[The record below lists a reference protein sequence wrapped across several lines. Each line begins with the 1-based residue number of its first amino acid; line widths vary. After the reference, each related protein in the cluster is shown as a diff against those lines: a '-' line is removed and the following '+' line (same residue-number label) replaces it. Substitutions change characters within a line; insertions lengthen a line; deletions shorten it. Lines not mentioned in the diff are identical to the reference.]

1 MANASELKWD
11 DAIRKV
17 LADAASSLHYTE
29 VADRIVRAKLKKK
42 IGATPAATVAA
53 CLSRLVSAPNSDV
66 QKTGRGL
73 FALRSVLAAPPASP
87 KLDVE
92 VAEDSESGAIRA
104 FGMYWRHDSVLWSG
118 RAKLLGRQNLEAATV
133 DFAEQVGIYLLHD
146 RDRVIYVGR
155 ATDTPLAARL
165 KAHTTDRLGGRW
177 DRFSWFGLR
186 SVTEDAQLAAPA
198 AGWKHEDV
206 IDTMEAV
213 LIECLEPPKNRR
225 GGDRFVDVEFQQV
238 LSTEI
243 QAKQQKKIL
252 NLLAQ
257 KLDG

>member
-1 MANASELKWD
+1 MAKVTELKWD

-17 LADAASSLHYTE
+17 LAEAATSLHYTE
-29 VADRIVRAKLKKK
+29 VAERIVRSKLKKK

-53 CLSRLVSAPNSDV
+53 CLSRLVSLPNADI

-73 FALRSVLAAPPASP
+73 FALKSALESVPIGPES
-87 KLDVE
+87 DVE
-92 VAEDSESGAIRA
+92 NTEDSESGAIRA
-104 FGMYWRHDSVLWSG
+104 FGMYWKYDDVLWSG
-118 RAKLLGRQNLEAATV
+118 KVKLLGRQNQEAATV

-155 ATDTPLAARL
+155 ASDTLAARL

-186 SVTEDAQLAAPA
+186 SVTEDAQLADPV
-198 AGWKHEDV
+198 AGWKHHDV

-225 GGDRFVDVEFQQV
+225 GGDRFAEVEFLQV
-238 LSTEI
+238 LAPEI
-243 QAKQQKKIL
+243 QSKQQKQL
-252 NLLAQ
+252 LTQLAQ
-257 KLDG
+257 KLEI